1 MNTNTYGNFYTPY
14 SQNPQFRYPEPQPT
28 GLKGRP
34 VSSIEEAKGSIIDFD
49 GSVFFFPDLAN
60 QKIYTKQITADG
72 TALLKMYELKE
83 TLSYRLSTNNPNAFL
98 FSNKGLW
105 IREGVMPF
113 ACKRFNIGYSYDRKR
128 IVIPERKWDGDD
140 NDYIGTSLSSVCRFF
155 LTFLK
160 ICNGSFFSSSFSL
173 LLYV

>member
-28 GLKGRP
+28 GLRGRP

-83 TLSYRLSTNNPNAFL
+83 VPTVSTPSFDPDKYVTKEEFERFL
-98 FSNKGLW
+98 
-105 IREGVMPF
+105 E
-113 ACKRFNIGYSYDRKR
+113 
-128 IVIPERKWDGDD
+128 
-140 NDYIGTSLSSVCRFF
+140 SLKA
-155 LTFLK
+155 LK
-160 ICNGSFFSSSFSL
+160 QPQQEIKEVPVGSFSF
-173 LLYV
+173 

>member
-28 GLKGRP
+28 GLRGRP

-83 TLSYRLSTNNPNAFL
+83 VPTVSAPSFDPDKYVTKEEFEKFL
-98 FSNKGLW
+98 
-105 IREGVMPF
+105 E
-113 ACKRFNIGYSYDRKR
+113 
-128 IVIPERKWDGDD
+128 
-140 NDYIGTSLSSVCRFF
+140 SLKA
-155 LTFLK
+155 LK
-160 ICNGSFFSSSFSL
+160 QPQQEIKEVPAGSFSF
-173 LLYV
+173 